1 MENQEGNLEPPGP
14 RTRRASKALEEA
26 KRAEEQQMLDEF
38 PHVMMVGPK
47 EQVRQRAADKVQ
59 DEGRL
64 HMESILRGEGGGG
77 DLTIK
82 KEVVEEEE
90 EKEQELDEG
99 RQELG
104 APQQGDEV
112 GDGDVSFEE
121 EVSEGEEMH
130 EANPLDNHVLAEG
143 QAVAIPT
150 DLLQELEVKD
160 EEQDEGGHLVPG
172 GGGGEGGEQEP
183 ILFDDDEEV
192 VNSGQGGE
200 MRTELGE
207 NIAAGEGEV
216 DEVVGEDRGEG
227 GAEGGQDEVP
237 GFDEV
242 ANSVQGDSEVNVE
255 EDVVAGEGVDE
266 SNEDAEDKAAA
277 VEKKCSSIWPLFGL
291 WDTF

>member
-1 MENQEGNLEPPGP
+1 M
-14 RTRRASKALEEA
+14 
-26 KRAEEQQMLDEF
+26 
-38 PHVMMVGPK
+38 
-47 EQVRQRAADKVQ
+47 
-59 DEGRL
+59 
-64 HMESILRGEGGGG
+64 
-77 DLTIK
+77 
-82 KEVVEEEE
+82 
-90 EKEQELDEG
+90 
-99 RQELG
+99 
-104 APQQGDEV
+104 
-112 GDGDVSFEE
+112 GDGDVSIKE

-130 EANPLDNHVLAEG
+130 EANPVDNHVLAEG

-216 DEVVGEDRGEG
+216 VGEANRGDG
-227 GAEGGQDEVP
+227 GVEGGQDEVP
-237 GFDEV
+237 GFDEDV
-242 ANSVQGDSEVNVE
+242 DSVQGEEVNVE

>member
-64 HMESILRGEGGGG
+64 HMDSILRGEGGGG
-77 DLTIK
+77 DLAIK
-82 KEVVEEEE
+82 KEVVEEE

-104 APQQGDEV
+104 ALQQGDEV
-112 GDGDVSFEE
+112 GDGDVSIKE

-160 EEQDEGGHLVPG
+160 EEQDGGGHLVPG
-172 GGGGEGGEQEP
+172 GDEGEGGEQEP
-183 ILFDDDEEV
+183 ILLDGDEEV

-200 MRTELGE
+200 MRKEQGE

-216 DEVVGEDRGEG
+216 VGEG
-227 GAEGGQDEVP
+227 GVEGGQDEVP
-237 GFDEV
+237 DFDEDV
-242 ANSVQGDSEVNVE
+242 DSVQGEEVNVE
-255 EDVVAGEGVDE
+255 EDVVGGEGEDE
-266 SNEDAEDKAAA
+266 SNEDVEDEVAV
-277 VEKKCSSIWPLFGL
+277 VEKAFFYLVSIWPLGF
-291 WDTF
+291 